1 MALRRA
7 LTYAA
12 WFALLLAPVA
22 MIVRHEAEM
31 AREYGPG
38 RKALQ
43 AALEAREQAVAA
55 AERTLGR
62 KIGE

>member
-1 MALRRA
+1 MRSRRI

-22 MIVRHEAEM
+22 MVVRHEAEM

-43 AALEAREQAVAA
+43 AALEAEAQAIEA
-55 AERTLGR
+55 AELALGR

>member
-1 MALRRA
+1 MRSRRI

-22 MIVRHEAEM
+22 MVVRHEAEM

-38 RKALQ
+38 RKALN
-43 AALEAREQAVAA
+43 AALEAKEQAVAA
-55 AERTLGR
+55 AERALGR